1 MFILACVES
10 KEQLQYIKQD
20 MRVKLI
26 WEKEVR
32 FTNSTKSTKLGK
44 MLRGREDTRRNKL
57 IEFLP
62 GIICKLND

>member
-1 MFILACVES
+1 
-10 KEQLQYIKQD
+10 

-44 MLRGREDTRRNKL
+44 MLRGREDTRRKKL